1 MPPKK
6 NQILLTV
13 CSPAHNKTIGVTII
27 TIWYLCEICY
37 IFQNFGLHRD
47 HSSGCARPKFW
58 IEKYCKLDQ
67 WRTWIPRYAE
77 EANWS
82 IFIPSF
88 LDFVSYINS
97 SKLLFIF
104 FENIIFF
111 SKLFFDIFF
120 PKCSEKTL
128 INEIAKNMRDKL
140 LIDIIEGKKIYIKK
154 MSGFHPTKN
163 LLFRHDASSIPS
175 WRVIVYAARHSPY
188 SDP

>member
-1 MPPKK
+1 MASTFFLAQIFLFRFLWLMPPKK

-104 FENIIFF
+104 FENYFFFENIIFF
-111 SKLFFDIFF
+111 RNFFLIFF
-120 PKCSEKTL
+120 AKMFIWKKHLSRRSPKIWE
-128 INEIAKNMRDKL
+128 IN
-140 LIDIIEGKKIYIKK
+140 Y
-154 MSGFHPTKN
+154 
-163 LLFRHDASSIPS
+163 
-175 WRVIVYAARHSPY
+175 
-188 SDP
+188 